1 MKRTVYV
8 QNGPNDMQDLDDLK
22 IARSNIISGSF
33 GQKPGNEFIKLFDA
47 SISLNFGNYSILF
60 KLNSLLF
67 EIFNDSSKVS

>member
-33 GQKPGNEFIKLFDA
+33 GQKPGNEFIKL
-47 SISLNFGNYSILF
+47 
-60 KLNSLLF
+60 
-67 EIFNDSSKVS
+67 